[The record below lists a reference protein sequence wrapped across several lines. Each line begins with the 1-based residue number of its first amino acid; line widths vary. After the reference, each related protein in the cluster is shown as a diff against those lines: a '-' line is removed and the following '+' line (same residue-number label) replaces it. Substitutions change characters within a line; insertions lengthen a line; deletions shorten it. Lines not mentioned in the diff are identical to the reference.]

1 MDAEARDGGG
11 ATTQELLWADKV
23 RRAAPPGAT
32 SPPPA
37 ARRSRRRR
45 HRPKVTLR
53 LELSP
58 EDVCA
63 VGALAPPPLYVQV
76 PRQGS
81 VLAAVAPA
89 LEAWRE
95 LLPPAP
101 LAPQLYYGTLPLRW
115 HLPAGALYDL
125 LVPEHDAFVLRLTLR
140 VRGAPPGG
148 TAPPAEGP
156 APARD
161 ALLHNLRAAA
171 VLASGGAR
179 RVQEMLPAAKEEL
192 ARAAEA
198 ADLASCLKIL
208 RSAGLAPPP
217 AGAAAPAGPPPR
229 VPFKLLVRADGG
241 GRLDSYEGVESA
253 TCSAPAPVPLL
264 AALLPPLSR
273 ALTYAAR
280 AGGAPGA
287 APVPPVAAAARLR
300 RVWAAGAAPPMG
312 APLGALHAQLHAP
325 DGFLYLVCHLD
336 AAPDALH

>member
-11 ATTQELLWADKV
+11 ASTQELLWADKV
-23 RRAAPPGAT
+23 WLRRAAPPRH
-32 SPPPA
+32 PA

-45 HRPKVTLR
+45 HRKVTLR

-63 VGALAPPPLYVQV
+63 VGAPAPPLYIQV

-101 LAPQLYYGTLPLRW
+101 LAPQLYCGALPLRW
-115 HLPAGALYDL
+115 HLPAGVLYDL
-125 LVPEHDAFVLRLTLR
+125 LVPEHDALVLRLTLR
-140 VRGAPPGG
+140 ARGAPPGG
-148 TAPPAEGP
+148 AAPPAEGP

-161 ALLHNLRAAA
+161 ALLHALRAAA

-198 ADLASCLKIL
+198 ADLAACLRVL
-208 RSAGLAPPP
+208 RAVGLAPPA
-217 AGAAAPAGPPPR
+217 AGAPLPAGPPPR
-229 VPFKLLVRADGG
+229 VPFKLLVRADSG
-241 GRLDSYEGVESA
+241 GRLESYEGVESA
-253 TCSAPAPVPLL
+253 TCSAAGDATLF
-264 AALLPPLSR
+264 AALLPPLAR

-287 APVPPVAAAARLR
+287 APVPPAAAAARLR

-312 APLGALHAQLHAP
+312 VPLGALHALLHAP
-325 DGFLYLVCHLD
+325 DGFLYLVCHLTS
-336 AAPDALH
+336 PH